1 MRLLIG
7 VCQQQLPINQQK
19 QGIKLEAISELA
31 KKSLSGSSWQG
42 GLIMGATH
50 PNDWKN
56 RSRAIIYLDAI
67 LL

>member
-7 VCQQQLPINQQK
+7 ICQQQLPINQQK

-42 GLIMGATH
+42 GLSMGATH
-50 PNDWKN
+50 PND
-56 RSRAIIYLDAI
+56 
-67 LL
+67 